1 MTFGRREGSARAP
14 QKGNREEEGQAEAEA
29 GDRFRNITAT
39 KGKRRRNCFSAPIRS
54 DMEREEGRSGGGGGG
69 QKGA

>member
-1 MTFGRREGSARAP
+1 MTFGRRDRRAP
-14 QKGNREEEGQAEAEA
+14 QKGNREEEGQAEAEAA

-54 DMEREEGRSGGGGGG
+54 DMEREEGRSGGGGG